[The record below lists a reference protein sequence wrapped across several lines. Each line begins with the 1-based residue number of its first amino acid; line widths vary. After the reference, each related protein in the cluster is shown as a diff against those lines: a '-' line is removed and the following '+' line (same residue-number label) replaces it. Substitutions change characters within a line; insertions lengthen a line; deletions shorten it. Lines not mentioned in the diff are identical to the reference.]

1 MDISFCNLRNKEV
14 INICDGKNLGNI
26 TDIIIDTTCGKILG
40 LIVPSNSNNFFNFFK
55 SNNDIFIPYN
65 RICKIGKDII
75 LVDIIIQQSCN
86 RISNINCHTCNQETN
101 SKQINIQSI
110 LNNLDNKNER

>member
-1 MDISFCNLRNKEV
+1 MDISFCKLRNKEV
-14 INICDGKNLGNI
+14 VNICDGKNLGNI
-26 TDIIIDTTCGKILG
+26 TDIIIDTNCGKILG
-40 LIVPSNSNNFFNFFK
+40 LIVPANSKNIFNFLK

-86 RISNINCHTCNQETN
+86 CNPITTCNNCNTHN
-101 SKQINIQSI
+101 KNNQINIQSI
-110 LNNLDNKNER
+110 LNNLNKDNQK

>member
-1 MDISFCNLRNKEV
+1 MDLTFCNLRNKDV

-26 TDIIIDTTCGKILG
+26 TDMVIDSCCGKISG
-40 LIVPSNSNNFFNFFK
+40 IIVPANKCFFNFFK

-75 LVDIIIQQSCN
+75 LVDIIMHDN
-86 RISNINCHTCNQETN
+86 DVY
-101 SKQINIQSI
+101 
-110 LNNLDNKNER
+110 NNNVYCQNNTTKDTVCQ

>member
-14 INICDGKNLGNI
+14 VNICDGKNLGNI

-40 LIVPSNSNNFFNFFK
+40 LIVPSNSKNFFNFFK

-86 RISNINCHTCNQETN
+86 CVSNINCHICNQETN
-101 SKQINIQSI
+101 SKQINIQSL

>member
-1 MDISFCNLRNKEV
+1 MDISFCKLKNKEV
-14 INICDGKNLGNI
+14 VNICDGKNLGNI

-40 LIVPSNSNNFFNFFK
+40 LIVPANNKNFFSFFK

-75 LVDIIIQQSCN
+75 LVDIIIQQTCN
-86 RISNINCHTCNQETN
+86 YVQNVNCHICNQEQN
-101 SKQINIQSI
+101 NKQINIQSI